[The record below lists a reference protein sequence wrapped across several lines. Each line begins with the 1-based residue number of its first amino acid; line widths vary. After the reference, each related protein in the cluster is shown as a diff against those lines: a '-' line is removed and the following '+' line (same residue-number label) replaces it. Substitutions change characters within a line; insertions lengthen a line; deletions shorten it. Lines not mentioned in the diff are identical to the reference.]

1 VTLGKASLE
10 KLATC
15 CEDLRQL
22 VLDVSER
29 IDAGELFV
37 AGIRDITVV
46 CGHRG
51 RAEQEKAFQA
61 GNSKLTYPHSKH
73 NKLPSLAV
81 DLAPYPIDWKD
92 REAFMVLRG
101 FVLARAAVLG
111 LKIGVISWDLPHY
124 QVNSAT

>member
-1 VTLGKASLE
+1 MTLGKASLE

-29 IDAGELFV
+29 IDAGDLFT

-51 RAEQEKAFQA
+51 RSEQEKAFKD
-61 GNSKLTYPHSKH
+61 GYSKLTYPHSKH

-111 LKIGVISWDLPHY
+111 LKIGVISWDGPHF
-124 QVNSAT
+124 QVNSAP